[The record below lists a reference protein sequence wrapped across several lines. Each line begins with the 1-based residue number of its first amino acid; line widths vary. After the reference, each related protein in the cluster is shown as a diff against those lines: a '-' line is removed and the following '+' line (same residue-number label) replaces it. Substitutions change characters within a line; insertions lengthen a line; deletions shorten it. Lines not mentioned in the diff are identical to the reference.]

1 MTQLLSPAA
10 VARRIGCARW
20 SVVRRAR
27 EIGLKPQVGNRWAFT
42 ERQVQKLAAV
52 ILPNPGQ
59 PKKTRKFSGDA
70 STEVESSCVDSYAVG
85 PE

>member
-52 ILPNPGQ
+52 ILPNRGQ

-70 STEVESSCVDSYAVG
+70 SSDAASICVDSDAARS
-85 PE
+85 E